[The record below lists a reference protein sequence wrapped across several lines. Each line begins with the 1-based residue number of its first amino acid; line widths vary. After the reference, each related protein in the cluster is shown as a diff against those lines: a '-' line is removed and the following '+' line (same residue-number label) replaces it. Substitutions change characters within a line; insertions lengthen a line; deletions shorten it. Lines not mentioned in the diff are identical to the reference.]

1 MLQVSRESA
10 MNSVRG
16 IIRQRFCRCASHVIW
31 LLVLGVL
38 SVGCS
43 LPMVNV
49 RQPVDTEG
57 EVFLYLAPLVQ
68 DVGSLSFSLAEVAA
82 VRDDGVSFPLSRILE
97 KPVQGNTS
105 AYRLLARGVVPPGR
119 YQGVSFRFST
129 ATVETDEATA
139 NLLVSQTPTIAAVP
153 FTITARDTVVLES
166 SFLAKQ
172 ARSDLYA
179 LGAVFRVNV
188 AHTPLPALSGYVTIP
203 DEKRVVVFDKE
214 NGRVGKVIMTG
225 ASPDGVVFDRE
236 QRRAFVS
243 LPDEDAIIVIDLV
256 TFETLYRIRLYPG
269 DHPGELALTPNGKVV
284 LVVNESSHTV
294 AFIDPVTFIEL
305 ARVATGNQPGDLV
318 IDRAG
323 QRAYVANLLSGSVS
337 VIDIPSRKLV
347 TTIATE
353 SEPYRCQVTGQG
365 DRLIVGHRRSPN
377 LLVFDTLTGSLLTRH
392 VVAGG
397 VAALKIDATTDRVY
411 VASPLGGPIELHM
424 LTSLLPTDIIE
435 TEAPVEQFVIDKTNA
450 TLIAVQ
456 PTEHAVTIFSLIS
469 KAKRVM
475 IDVGGIPH
483 RVAVTGER

>member
-1 MLQVSRESA
+1 
-10 MNSVRG
+10 MNSVSG
-16 IIRQRFCRCASHVIW
+16 IIRQRFYRWVGHLIW
-31 LLVLGVL
+31 LLVLVTL
-38 SVGCS
+38 TSGCS
-43 LPMVNV
+43 LPMVQI

-68 DVGSLSFSLAEVAA
+68 DVGSLSFALAEVTA
-82 VRDDGVSFPLSRILE
+82 VRDDGVPFPLSLTLE
-97 KPVQGNTS
+97 KPVQGTTS
-105 AYRLLARGVVPPGR
+105 AYRLMARGGVPPGR
-119 YQGVSFRFST
+119 YQGVSFRFRT

-139 NLLVSQTPTIAAVP
+139 NLLVSQTPTLAAVP
-153 FTITARDTVVLES
+153 FTVIARDAVVLES

-225 ASPDGVVFDRE
+225 TSPDGVVFDRE

-243 LPDEDAIIVIDLV
+243 LPDEDAISVIDLV

-269 DHPGELALTPNGKVV
+269 DRPGELALTPNGKVL
-284 LVVNESSHTV
+284 LVVNELSHTIV
-294 AFIDPVTFIEL
+294 FIDPVTFTEL

-337 VIDIPSRKLV
+337 VIDIPSRKLIF
-347 TTIATE
+347 TISTE

-397 VAALKIDATTDRVY
+397 VTALKIDATTDRVY
-411 VASPLGGPIELHM
+411 VASPLGGSIELHM
-424 LTSLLPTDIIE
+424 LTTVLPTDIIE
-435 TEAPVEQFVIDKTNA
+435 TIAPVEQLVIDRTNA
-450 TLIAVQ
+450 TLVAVQ
-456 PTEHAVTIFSLIS
+456 PTEQAVTIFSLVS
-469 KAKRVM
+469 KTKRVM
-475 IDVGGIPH
+475 IDVGGTPH
-483 RVAVTGER
+483 RVAITGER